1 MKDIW
6 DTKVFLKVRIFV
18 WKMFH
23 DKLQT
28 REQIF
33 FKKKRLWGGLTS
45 VEDYI
50 YKWMDGLKNRN
61 NK

>member
-1 MKDIW
+1 MTNFKQGNI
-6 DTKVFLKVRIFV
+6 FL
-18 WKMFH
+18 
-23 DKLQT
+23 
-28 REQIF
+28 
-33 FKKKRLWGGLTS
+33 KKKRLWGGLTS